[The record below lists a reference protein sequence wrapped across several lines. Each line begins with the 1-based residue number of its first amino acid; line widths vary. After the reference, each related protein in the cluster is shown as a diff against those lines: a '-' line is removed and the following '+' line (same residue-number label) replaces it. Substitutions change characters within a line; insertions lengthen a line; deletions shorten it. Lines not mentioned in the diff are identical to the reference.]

1 LARCSPGRLGARVR
15 RRESRLTHRWHV
27 ALERLA
33 RPPWHL
39 ACTPVPSVNQR
50 LYQLFLLNLCLQ
62 IFDGVATYEGV
73 RLHWSEG
80 NPLLLNIMPYLG
92 LGTTLLLFKAKACGF
107 LLVLRRL
114 DARPFVCESMIAL
127 AAVYVFFS
135 FIPWMTRL
143 LSLVAI

>member
-1 LARCSPGRLGARVR
+1 M
-15 RRESRLTHRWHV
+15 
-27 ALERLA
+27 
-33 RPPWHL
+33 
-39 ACTPVPSVNQR
+39 NQR

-107 LLVLRRL
+107 LVLLRRL
-114 DARPFVCESMIAL
+114 GERPLVHDSLVAL
-127 AAVYVFFS
+127 AVVYGFFS
-135 FIPWMTRL
+135 FVPWMTRL
-143 LSLVAI
+143 LSLLSV